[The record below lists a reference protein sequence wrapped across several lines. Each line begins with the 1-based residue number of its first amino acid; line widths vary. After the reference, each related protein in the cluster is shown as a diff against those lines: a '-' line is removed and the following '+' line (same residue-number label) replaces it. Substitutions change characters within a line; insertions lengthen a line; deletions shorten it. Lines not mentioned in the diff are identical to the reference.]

1 LSDPLL
7 FAIAVA
13 VAVGAL
19 VFTAATQ
26 FRTPRLERWA
36 RSRDV
41 FLLLPMWTFFAPNP
55 GSTDARLLWREALG
69 SRHFGPWHEL
79 SPPRSHP
86 WRAFWNPNRRIQK
99 AIADAGGLLAQGASE
114 AESTTLT
121 IPYLLL
127 LKYVAAQAG
136 SPHAI
141 ARQFAVVQTSG
152 EPPEFDEVRVV
163 ARSRWHAV
171 GETGDALGRVREP
184 LQRHARRVA

>member
-1 LSDPLL
+1 LL
-7 FAIAVA
+7 FAIAVV

-19 VFTAATQ
+19 LFTAAAQ

-55 GSTDARLLWREALG
+55 GTSDARLIWRESLG

-79 SPPRSHP
+79 SPPRAHP
-86 WRAFWNPNRRIQK
+86 WRAVWNPNRRIQK
-99 AIADAGGLLAQGASE
+99 AIADAGGLLAHAGE
-114 AESTTLT
+114 AESTTVT

-127 LKYVAAQAG
+127 LKYVAEQTG

-141 ARQFAVVQTSG
+141 ARQFAVVRTSG
-152 EPPEFDEVRVV
+152 EPPDFDEVRIV
-163 ARSRWHAV
+163 ALSRWHAV
-171 GETGDALGRVREP
+171 GNKRDALRRVREP
-184 LQRHARRVA
+184 LQRQARRVG

>member
-1 LSDPLL
+1 ML
-7 FAIAVA
+7 FAIAVV

-55 GSTDARLLWREALG
+55 GTTDTRLLWREALG

-86 WRAFWNPNRRIQK
+86 WRAIWNPNRRIQK
-99 AIADAGGLLAQGASE
+99 AIADAGGLLAHAGE

-127 LKYVAAQAG
+127 LKYVAAQTG

-152 EPPEFDEVRVV
+152 EPPAFDEVRLV
-163 ARSRWHAV
+163 ALSRWHSVEEKRNAV
-171 GETGDALGRVREP
+171 GFGREP
-184 LQRHARRVA
+184 VPREAHRVA